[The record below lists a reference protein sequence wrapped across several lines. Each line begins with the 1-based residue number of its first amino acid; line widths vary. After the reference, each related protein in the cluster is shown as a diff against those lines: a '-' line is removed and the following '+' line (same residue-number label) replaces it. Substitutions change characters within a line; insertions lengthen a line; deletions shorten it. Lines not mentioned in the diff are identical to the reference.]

1 MNKLFASPKSFAM
14 IAISLTCVWLVTNA
28 FYGWAYFRQ
37 NAAGVNDNLFIT
49 AEVILILM
57 CSCLSF
63 GFPLI
68 LAKVYA
74 LLETYLS
81 PTALQKNK
89 MKVSYSLFDKF
100 QIVLYLTLI
109 SILMVSRFIY
119 YMTASLTV
127 NFSQAD

>member
-1 MNKLFASPKSFAM
+1 
-14 IAISLTCVWLVTNA
+14 
-28 FYGWAYFRQ
+28 
-37 NAAGVNDNLFIT
+37 
-49 AEVILILM
+49 M

-119 YMTASLTV
+119 YITTSLTV